1 MCRQHVHLLVGSA
14 RGQLGVVGPCQGLA
28 FHGHR
33 IDKDSWLTI
42 EIRSR
47 GSKLKRWIER
57 EREIE
62 GLMRDSRR
70 SQKDS
75 LRTCALQHKTL
86 NQIRNSGK
94 LLQASLYVCN
104 NLFINCSLFD
114 LASTCFTYCRKNFK
128 KFVFLASPKTWFV
141 TVHPPY
147 KNLVPE
153 IKVLLGR
160 WWGGV
165 LPSKSKLLSCC
176 FLIGVV
182 VP

>member
-1 MCRQHVHLLVGSA
+1 
-14 RGQLGVVGPCQGLA
+14 
-28 FHGHR
+28 
-33 IDKDSWLTI
+33 
-42 EIRSR
+42 
-47 GSKLKRWIER
+47 
-57 EREIE
+57 
-62 GLMRDSRR
+62 MRDSRR

-128 KFVFLASPKTWFV
+128 KFVLLASPKTRFV

-147 KNLVPE
+147 RNLILE
-153 IKVLLGR
+153 IKVLLGWR
-160 WWGGV
+160 RGRV
-165 LPSKSKLLSCC
+165 LLLDRGSCSIEPCKRNCCPFVFFDNSIQIYTGCPRISKG
-176 FLIGVV
+176 FV
-182 VP
+182 